1 MYLPHWGLT
10 VLLNRLHLEGNPL
23 PIARNISGRKDVQRY
38 IAELTAQRLA
48 EELRAKAY
56 ARCRAAAFAV
66 IAARRGRQV
75 DRHVLSMM
83 GRMVWETRESLEWQM
98 EVDKKK

>member
-1 MYLPHWGLT
+1 M
-10 VLLNRLHLEGNPL
+10 LLNRLRLEGNPL
-23 PIARNISGRKDVQRY
+23 PIARNTHSRTGVQHY
-38 IAELTAQRLA
+38 IAELTALRLA

-66 IAARRGRQV
+66 IAVRRGRQV
-75 DRHVLSMM
+75 DRHLLSMM

-98 EVDKKK
+98 EVDKTK